1 MQTRFVEIDDRN
13 EDVKDLLGEDEGVA
27 LDFLQKY
34 ELSLFHH
41 ENALEGTMYSVHE
54 LSAALSGITVAEA
67 STMKG
72 YREIQNDRAAL
83 EWVRTEA
90 QAKRQQKVTLA
101 TAQAL
106 YEILGRGFDDEGEKA
121 ELRAEVP
128 LHRTYFHEIAPPAKI
143 PSLLEK
149 LWALCDSGDFK
160 HLHPIQQSSRF
171 QYEFMRIF
179 PFTERSGKIA
189 RLIGNLFLMQGG
201 HLPCVIHSIDRQRYF
216 ESFRFGEPHLRD
228 LLLDSVDNAL
238 SNAEK
243 YLKQALRARARR
255 VVR

>member
-13 EDVKDLLGEDEGVA
+13 EDVKDLLAEDEGIA

-72 YREIQNDRAAL
+72 YREIQNDRSAL
-83 EWVRTEA
+83 EWIRTES
-90 QAKRQQKVTLA
+90 QSKKLKVTLA

-106 YEILGRGFDDEGEKA
+106 YQVLGRGFDDEGETA

-143 PSLLEK
+143 PALLEK
-149 LWALCDSGDFK
+149 LWALCDSADFRA
-160 HLHPIQQSSRF
+160 LHPIHQSSRF
-171 QYEFMRIF
+171 QFEFMRVF
-179 PFTERSGKIA
+179 PFTDRSGKIA
-189 RLIGNLFLMQGG
+189 RLIGNLHLMHAG
-201 HLPCVIHSIDRQRYF
+201 HLPCVVHSIDRQRYF
-216 ESFRFGEPHLRD
+216 EAFRFGEPHLRD
-228 LLLDSVDNAL
+228 LLRDSVDNAL
-238 SNAEK
+238 ANAEK
-243 YLKQALRARARR
+243 YLKQALRQRARR
-255 VVR
+255 AAR

>member
-13 EDVKDLLGEDEGVA
+13 EDVKDLLGEDAAVA
-27 LDFLQKY
+27 RDFLQKY

-54 LSAALSGITVAEA
+54 LSAALSGVTVAEA

-83 EWVRTEA
+83 EWVRSEA
-90 QAKRQQKVTLA
+90 QGKKLKVTLA
-101 TAQAL
+101 TAQTL

-143 PSLLEK
+143 PALLEK
-149 LWALCDSGDFK
+149 LWTLCDSNDFRQI
-160 HLHPIQQSSRF
+160 HPIQQSSRF

-189 RLIGNLFLMQGG
+189 RLIGNLHLMHAG

-255 VVR
+255 AAR

>member
-13 EDVKDLLGEDEGVA
+13 EDVKDLLAEDEGIA

-54 LSAALSGITVAEA
+54 LSAALSGVTVAEA

-83 EWVRTEA
+83 EWIRTES
-90 QAKRQQKVTLA
+90 QSKKLKVTLA
-101 TAQAL
+101 TAQTL
-106 YEILGRGFDDEGEKA
+106 YEVLGRGGEDEVKA

-143 PSLLEK
+143 PALLEK
-149 LWALCDSGDFK
+149 LWALCDSSDFRQI
-160 HLHPIQQSSRF
+160 HPIQQSSRV

-179 PFTERSGKIA
+179 PFTDRSGKIA
-189 RLIGNLFLMQGG
+189 RLIGNLHLMHAG

-238 SNAEK
+238 ANAEK

-255 VVR
+255 AVR

>member
-1 MQTRFVEIDDRN
+1 MQTRIVEIDDRN
-13 EDVKDLLGEDEGVA
+13 EDVKDLLGEDAAVA
-27 LDFLQKY
+27 RDFLQKY

-41 ENALEGTMYSVHE
+41 ENALEGTIYSVHE

-72 YREIQNDRAAL
+72 YREIQNDHKAL
-83 EWVRTEA
+83 EWVRAESR
-90 QAKRQQKVTLA
+90 AKKLKVTLA
-101 TAQAL
+101 TAEAL
-106 YEILGRGFDDEGEKA
+106 HGILGQGFDEEDEKA

-143 PSLLEK
+143 PALLEK
-149 LWALCDSGDFK
+149 LWALCDSADFRQQ
-160 HLHPIQQSSRF
+160 HPVQQSSRF
-171 QYEFMRIF
+171 QYEFMRTF

-189 RLIGNLFLMQGG
+189 RLIGNLHLMHAG

-228 LLLDSVDNAL
+228 LLLDSMDNAL

-255 VVR
+255 AVR

>member
-13 EDVKDLLGEDEGVA
+13 EDVKDLLGEDEAIA
-27 LDFLQKY
+27 LDFLTKY

-72 YREIQNDRAAL
+72 YREITNDRAAL
-83 EWVRTEA
+83 EWVRTES
-90 QAKRQQKVTLA
+90 QSKKLKVTLA
-101 TAQAL
+101 TAQTL
-106 YEILGRGFDDEGEKA
+106 YRTLGLGFDDEAEAKA

-143 PSLLEK
+143 PALLEK
-149 LWALCDSGDFK
+149 LWTLCDSADFRQ
-160 HLHPIQQSSRF
+160 LHPIQQSSRF

-179 PFTERSGKIA
+179 PFTDRSGKIA
-189 RLIGNLFLMQGG
+189 RLIGNLHLM
-201 HLPCVIHSIDRQRYF
+201 HARYLPCVIHSIDRQRYF

-255 VVR
+255 AAR